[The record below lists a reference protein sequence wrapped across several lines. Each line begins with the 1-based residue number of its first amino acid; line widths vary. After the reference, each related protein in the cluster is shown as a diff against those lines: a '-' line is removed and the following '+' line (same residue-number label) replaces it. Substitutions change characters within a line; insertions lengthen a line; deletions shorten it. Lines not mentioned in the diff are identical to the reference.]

1 MSCFHLHLL
10 NKLFKW
16 DSFFNRRYD
25 GTARTRPTI
34 SAGMVCICIYMY
46 ALFLWA
52 WASLAFWLL
61 LCRSIGSWQRILITF
76 VMAPDQDHEQDN
88 RSGHSISSKSFQRCE
103 GCDAHYYWCHMDDT
117 QKYFFKCMVGNF
129 QEKMAIPQKFVQNFK
144 GQISEVIKLE
154 APDGNIY
161 NVQAIKDLNKIVL
174 GSGWGVFVRFYELKA
189 GYFLVFRYI
198 GDSHFKVLIFD
209 FASCCEKEVFHVLM
223 NCGPNA
229 QEKDTRLDRSLLG
242 EKRCQNGGSSNSESH
257 RRCEHCDVH
266 FYWHHMDDRQKHFL
280 RFMVG
285 DFLHEMNIPEK
296 FVNNFRGRISKVMK
310 LEAPDGNVYNIQ
322 VTNDLNKITL
332 RSGWAA
338 FASAYELKEHDL
350 LVFSYTGNSH
360 FRVLIFDPSGC
371 EKELF
376 RIVMNHTPN
385 VQKGGIS
392 HDQLFLKETRRR
404 DGGSRDNNPRKT
416 KKMTLL
422 DSPSP
427 KSAEG
432 VTSPEDTMNSS
443 GPPETT
449 EPRYVLAT
457 GCNLTTAQ
465 KAQIDTLVKKIRPVI
480 PFYITAMNKTSL
492 SGSLVI
498 CKDYAAKYLPHEDQF
513 ITLCHPRKSNIWLD
527 NLKVTTDGSGMLSA
541 GWSCFVLHNE
551 LRESD
556 VCVFEVSKSAGEMT
570 MVVHSLEGGHHLQ
583 GKEPESQNKCDYPV
597 KGKAIKEAESDHKH
611 AESKS
616 NYYYSKYAK
625 GLNGEELEEIFR
637 SALIQQGNVVYVTI
651 LGKNQVRIKNNLLTF
666 PEKFAAKHLV
676 ERSHDI
682 LLLRPNRS
690 ETWCARYYY
699 HPEKQGFSYSSWT
712 KFVRDNKLR
721 EGHVCVF
728 ELIKGV
734 SKAMMIVHVFTKV
747 DGRFV
752 LLD

>member
-1 MSCFHLHLL
+1 MHICMPFCSGLGHPWHCGCF
-10 NKLFKW
+10 
-16 DSFFNRRYD
+16 
-25 GTARTRPTI
+25 
-34 SAGMVCICIYMY
+34 SAEVL
-46 ALFLWA
+46 ALGKAFLVI
-52 WASLAFWLL
+52 F
-61 LCRSIGSWQRILITF
+61 I
-76 VMAPDQDHEQDN
+76 MAPDQDHEQGN
-88 RSGHSISSKSFQRCE
+88 RSGHSNSSKSFQRCE

-161 NVQAIKDLNKIVL
+161 NVKAIKDLNKIVL

-209 FASCCEKEVFHVLM
+209 FSSCCEKEVFHVLM

-242 EKRCQNGGSSNSESH
+242 ERRCQNGGSSNSESH

-360 FRVLIFDPSGC
+360 FKVLIFDPSGC

-376 RIVMNHTPN
+376 RIVMNHTLN
-385 VQKGGIS
+385 VQKRGIS

-404 DGGSRDNNPRKT
+404 DGGLRDNNPRKT
-416 KKMTLL
+416 KKMTPL

-432 VTSPEDTMNSS
+432 VTSPEDTMNSG

-465 KAQIDTLVKKIRPVI
+465 KAQIDTLVKKVRPVI
-480 PFYITAMNKTSL
+480 PFYVTAMNKTSL

-570 MVVHSLEGGHHLQ
+570 MVVHSLEGGYHLQ
-583 GKEPESQNKCDYPV
+583 GKELESQNKCDYPV
-597 KGKAIKEAESDHKH
+597 KGKAIKEAESNHKH

-625 GLNGEELEEIFR
+625 GLTGEELEEIFR

-666 PEKFAAKHLV
+666 PGKFAAKHLV

-699 HPEKQGFSYSSWT
+699 HPREQGFSYSSWT

-721 EGHVCVF
+721 KGHICVF
-728 ELIKGV
+728 ELMKGV
-734 SKAMMIVHVFTKV
+734 SKATMIVHVFTKV

>member
-1 MSCFHLHLL
+1 
-10 NKLFKW
+10 
-16 DSFFNRRYD
+16 
-25 GTARTRPTI
+25 
-34 SAGMVCICIYMY
+34 
-46 ALFLWA
+46 
-52 WASLAFWLL
+52 
-61 LCRSIGSWQRILITF
+61 
-76 VMAPDQDHEQDN
+76 
-88 RSGHSISSKSFQRCE
+88 
-103 GCDAHYYWCHMDDT
+103 
-117 QKYFFKCMVGNF
+117 
-129 QEKMAIPQKFVQNFK
+129 QKFVQNFK

-242 EKRCQNGGSSNSESH
+242 ERRCQNGGSSNSESH

-583 GKEPESQNKCDYPV
+583 DRER
-597 KGKAIKEAESDHKH
+597 ARI
-611 AESKS
+611 SK
-616 NYYYSKYAK
+616 
-625 GLNGEELEEIFR
+625 
-637 SALIQQGNVVYVTI
+637 
-651 LGKNQVRIKNNLLTF
+651 QVR
-666 PEKFAAKHLV
+666 
-676 ERSHDI
+676 
-682 LLLRPNRS
+682 
-690 ETWCARYYY
+690 
-699 HPEKQGFSYSSWT
+699 FS
-712 KFVRDNKLR
+712 
-721 EGHVCVF
+721 C
-728 ELIKGV
+728 
-734 SKAMMIVHVFTKV
+734 
-747 DGRFV
+747 
-752 LLD
+752 